1 MHTGNL
7 ALLMII
13 IVSLGLIAM
22 IFGIVYL
29 RNKERMAMIERG
41 MEPDN
46 SLPAQRRSNPAFS
59 LTFGL
64 LLIGSGLGL
73 FIAFMLNQWV
83 FTDHGRIVDSPAV
96 YFSMIAIFG
105 GLGLFVSYLIE
116 TKKNKVV
123 KEL

>member
-1 MHTGNL
+1 MDTGNL

-13 IVSLGLIAM
+13 IVSLGLLAM
-22 IFGIVYL
+22 IFGIFYL

-46 SLPAQRRSNPAFS
+46 NLPAQRRSNPAFS

-73 FIAFMLNQWV
+73 FIA
-83 FTDHGRIVDSPAV
+83 
-96 YFSMIAIFG
+96 YMINHYALSDEENPAIFFSLIAFFG
-105 GLGLFVSYLIE
+105 GIGLLTSYFIE
-116 TKKNKVV
+116 KRANRK